1 MIYGRY
7 NSYFTLIKKKKLHFS
22 FICSF
27 FCRLVKKSWALKV
40 VEQFSIRGLVAY
52 EPVAYKKSKC
62 SFQMSYFH
70 MRFSLKR
77 VVWGT
82 WRQWIFT
89 AVFTVSKMTRIKVL
103 SLLNWISMFI
113 HYCKCITRTD
123 SLRWQDIEAVAQR
136 CSVIKVFLEIS
147 QNSQENGCVRVSF

>member
-27 FCRLVKKSWALKV
+27 FCRLVKKSWALKF

-70 MRFSLKR
+70 ISYEIFIEKGSLGNIK
-77 VVWGT
+77 
-82 WRQWIFT
+82 
-89 AVFTVSKMTRIKVL
+89 TVDFYCCFYSFQNDTYKGIELIKLNFYVL
-103 SLLNWISMFI
+103 SQFI
-113 HYCKCITRTD
+113 I
-123 SLRWQDIEAVAQR
+123 ANA
-136 CSVIKVFLEIS
+136 
-147 QNSQENGCVRVSF
+147 SQELTHWGDKI